1 METYDVRCPICG
13 TINHDLYLEETGG
26 WMECDHC
33 HQAVQILEHTPMKKI
48 PVYTGR
54 QLAEKFASARE

>member
-1 METYDVRCPICG
+1 
-13 TINHDLYLEETGG
+13 
-26 WMECDHC
+26 MECDHC